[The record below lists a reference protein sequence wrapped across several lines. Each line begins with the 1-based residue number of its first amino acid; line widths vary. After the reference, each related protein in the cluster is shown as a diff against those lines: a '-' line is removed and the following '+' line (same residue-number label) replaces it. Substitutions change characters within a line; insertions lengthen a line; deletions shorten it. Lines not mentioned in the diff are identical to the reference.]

1 MNTQKLLSIFIIFA
15 MLTCTL
21 IAVGCTEIDNE
32 NDIIEAEQDEENV
45 VALDEI
51 IDIEWQWS
59 GLIEALPA
67 SQSVVPDPENY
78 TLTLNSDGTY
88 SIKADCNIGSGGYI
102 LEGDELTLAPG
113 PITLA
118 YCGPDSLDSQY
129 LSLLSNVT
137 TFSMEND
144 QLVLGMGE
152 KGDRMLFV
160 EGEVVEQ

>member
-1 MNTQKLLSIFIIFA
+1 MNTQKILSIFIIFA
-15 MLTCTL
+15 VLTCTL

-32 NDIIEAEQDEENV
+32 NDTVENEQNGENIV
-45 VALDEI
+45 SIDEI

-59 GLIEALPA
+59 GLTETLPA

-88 SIKADCNIGSGGYI
+88 SIKADCNLGSGSYTLDGN
-102 LEGDELTLAPG
+102 ELTLASG

-137 TFSMEND
+137 TVSMEND
-144 QLVLGMGE
+144 QLVLGIGE
-152 KGDRMLFV
+152 NGDRMLFV
-160 EGEVVEQ
+160 KGEVVEQ